1 MEPTALQGNRSIDTS
16 PGDDEFRAAPPSP
29 TLSTQSSVH
38 FMTSMDLQENRP
50 SDGTGSLALLSPTR
64 NSHSHSRRP
73 SNAMTD
79 DEGAVADRFPVPFPL
94 PPTTSHA
101 TTSVRSIVYTSNS
114 RMKVKGG
121 AEMVPEGEGDDDED
135 KDIELDLTQD
145 EHIDPTP
152 FAFKPYYLT
161 SLIDNKSLELLEAIG
176 GINGLLAG
184 LGIDSTNGLNV
195 GGERSE
201 SKDASVVVTTT
212 PTCKTGETEGELT
225 HEGATYTSTAEDRR
239 RVYGSNVLP
248 VRRSRSLLK
257 LMWLALKDK
266 ALVGY

>member
-1 MEPTALQGNRSIDTS
+1 MDTS
-16 PGDDEFRAAPPSP
+16 AGDDEFRAAPPSP
-29 TLSTQSSVH
+29 TLSTHSSVH
-38 FMTSMDLQENRP
+38 FMTSMALRENRP
-50 SDGTGSLALLSPTR
+50 SDDTGSLALLSPTR
-64 NSHSHSRRP
+64 NSRSHSQRP
-73 SNAMTD
+73 SNATTN
-79 DEGAVADRFPVPFPL
+79 DEGTVADRLPVPFPL

-101 TTSVRSIVYTSNS
+101 TTSVRSTVYTSNS

-152 FAFKPYYLT
+152 FAFKPYHLA
-161 SLIDNKSLELLEAIG
+161 SLIDPRSLESLEAIG

-184 LGIDSTNGLNV
+184 LGVDSTNGLNV

-201 SKDASVVVTTT
+201 SKDSPAVVTTA
-212 PTCKTGETEGELT
+212 PTYKTGETEGELT

-248 VRRSRSLLK
+248 VRRSKSLLE

-266 ALVGY
+266 VLVGY